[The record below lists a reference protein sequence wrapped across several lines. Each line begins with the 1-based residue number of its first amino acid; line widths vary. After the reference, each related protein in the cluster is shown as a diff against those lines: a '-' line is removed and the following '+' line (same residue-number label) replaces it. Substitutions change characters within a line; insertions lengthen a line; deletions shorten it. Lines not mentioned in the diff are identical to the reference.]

1 MTTTESIHP
10 IKRIR
15 EALKAAP
22 AESGLRQFST
32 SPGFAGLIGRS
43 PGLIRNVEC
52 GARPSWARLAKL
64 IEATTGVSSK
74 WMLSSPSATDPIID
88 VKGQPWSASE
98 HLDPLSA
105 WGASPDWRT
114 LLKFSPDE
122 AVRLVVGI
130 VETQL
135 KSDIAKGSTDSF
147 ASVVSLLRKCGSF
160 ENPEILGRVVEFCI
174 QGTQTILAQVVKTW
188 KTHGQ
193 ERTPQATE
201 SGKKGRKAVSNTKR
215 KIASDRTAK
224 AP

>member
-1 MTTTESIHP
+1 MHP

-64 IEATTGVSSK
+64 IETTTGVSSK

-114 LLKFSPDE
+114 LLKINPEE
-122 AVRLVVGI
+122 AVRLVVGM

-135 KSDIAKGSTDSF
+135 KTDIAKGSTDSF
-147 ASVVSLLRKCGSF
+147 ANVVSLLRKFGSF
-160 ENPEILGRVVEFCI
+160 ENSEILNRVAELYI
-174 QGTQTILAQVVKTW
+174 KESQSILIQVVTAW
-188 KTHGQ
+188 KTQGQ
-193 ERTPQATE
+193 EGPPQATE
-201 SGKKGRKAVSNTKR
+201 SGKKGRKAVSHTKR
-215 KIASDRTAK
+215 KIDSDQTGQDIRM
-224 AP
+224 P